1 MDLGAGI
8 PLAGDLSVDNV
19 GCNSSTPVGAESSTS
34 AFSNSFTVANQN
46 ASYGG
51 NTIRN
56 NDFFLV
62 EIRTSAAFTAKINGI
77 SVTF

>member
-1 MDLGAGI
+1 MDLGVGV
-8 PLAGDLSVDNV
+8 PLAGDLGVDNV
-19 GCNSSTPVGAESSTS
+19 GCNSSTPVGAANSTS
-34 AFSNSFTVANQN
+34 LFSNSFTVANGN

-62 EIRTSAAFTAKINGI
+62 EIRTSAAFTAIIKGI